1 MASNGRTRQ
10 TKVSYGA
17 SFIFKTQIYFQAYV
31 SIFAGIFS
39 VYAHVIDAHKTGSS
53 NNETSSETAQVEAVA
68 VSNVAQLAQDDL
80 DATTIDPGEF
90 DMIWIFFP

>member
-1 MASNGRTRQ
+1 MASYGRARQ
-10 TKVSYGA
+10 TSHRSSPVSYGP

-53 NNETSSETAQVEAVA
+53 NNETSSETSQVETAA

-80 DATTIDPGEF
+80 DATTIDPSEL
-90 DMIWIFFP
+90 I

>member
-1 MASNGRTRQ
+1 MASYGRARPTSHRSSP
-10 TKVSYGA
+10 VSYGPV

-53 NNETSSETAQVEAVA
+53 NNETSSETSQVETAA

-80 DATTIDPGEF
+80 DATTIDPSEL
-90 DMIWIFFP
+90 I